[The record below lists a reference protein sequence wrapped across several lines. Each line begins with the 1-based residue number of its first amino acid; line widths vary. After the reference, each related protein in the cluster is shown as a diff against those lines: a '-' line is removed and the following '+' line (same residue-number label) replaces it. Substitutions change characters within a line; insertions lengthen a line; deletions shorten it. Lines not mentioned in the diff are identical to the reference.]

1 VAIDPRELVTRP
13 ASPPDF
19 TVAYGDDPE
28 QIADVRMPPRGV
40 EARPMVVYVHGGF
53 WTAEWDRAHS
63 APLATALAPLGYP
76 VASLEYRRVGQSG
89 GGWPGTFNDV
99 ATGVAELP
107 ELVAVAVAERGGVAP
122 DTTRP
127 ILVGHSAGGHLA
139 LWVARRLGPSGTRGV
154 AALAPLA
161 NLTTAYELGLGDG
174 AVASLL
180 GGGPLDVP
188 ELYAA
193 ADPSAN
199 LPLTVPAVIV
209 HGDLDAEVPVEIGV
223 DFAIAS
229 VSAGDDTR
237 MVRLSNVEHYALIDP
252 QSPVWP
258 QVTGA
263 IDALR

>member
-1 VAIDPRELVTRP
+1 VAVDPREVLTRP

-19 TVAYGDDPE
+19 TVAYGDDPD
-28 QIADVRMPPRGV
+28 QIADVRMPPPGV
-40 EARPMVVYVHGGF
+40 AAHPMVVYVHGGF
-53 WTAEWDRAHS
+53 WMAEWDRAHA
-63 APLATALAPLGYP
+63 APLATALAALGYP
-76 VASLEYRRVGQSG
+76 VASLEFRRVGQPG

-154 AALAPLA
+154 VALAPVA
-161 NLTTAYELGLGDG
+161 NLATAYELGLGDQ
-174 AVASLL
+174 AAAKLL
-180 GGGPLDVP
+180 GGGPVEVP

-199 LPLTVPAVIV
+199 LPLTVRAVIV
-209 HGDLDAEVPVEIGV
+209 HGDLDPVVPVEIGV
-223 DFAIAS
+223 DFAVAS
-229 VSAGDDTR
+229 QSAGDDTR
-237 MVRLSNVEHYALIDP
+237 MLRLSDVEHYGLIDP
-252 QSPVWP
+252 QSSGWP
-258 QVTGA
+258 QVIGA
-263 IDALR
+263 IDSLR

>member
-1 VAIDPRELVTRP
+1 VAVDPREVLSRP
-13 ASPPDF
+13 SPPPDF

-28 QIADVRMPPRGV
+28 QVADVRMPPRGV
-40 EARPMVVYVHGGF
+40 DVHPMVVYLHGGF
-53 WTAEWDRAHS
+53 WMSEWDRVHA
-63 APLATALAPLGYP
+63 APLATALAALGYP
-76 VASLEYRRVGQSG
+76 VASLEFRRVGQPG
-89 GGWPGTFNDV
+89 GGWPGTFDDA
-99 ATGVAELP
+99 ATGVAKLP

-154 AALAPLA
+154 VALAPVADLA
-161 NLTTAYELGLGDG
+161 TAYELGLGDG
-174 AVASLL
+174 AVAKLL

-193 ADPSAN
+193 ADPTAN

-223 DFAIAS
+223 DFVAAS
-229 VSAGDDTR
+229 GSAGDDVR
-237 MVRLSNVEHYALIDP
+237 LVRLSDVEHYALIDP
-252 QSPVWP
+252 QSSVWP
-258 QVTGA
+258 QIIGA
-263 IDALR
+263 VDALC

>member
-1 VAIDPRELVTRP
+1 VALDPRDVLTRP

-28 QIADVRMPPRGV
+28 QIADVRMPRPGV
-40 EARPMVVYVHGGF
+40 DVRPLVIFVHGGF
-53 WTAEWDRAHS
+53 WMSEWDRAHA
-63 APLATALAPLGYP
+63 APLATALAALGYP
-76 VASLEYRRVGQSG
+76 VASLEFRRVGQPG

-107 ELVAVAVAERGGVAP
+107 EMVVVAVAERGGVAP

-127 ILVGHSAGGHLA
+127 ILVGHSAGAHLA

-154 AALAPLA
+154 VALAPVA
-161 NLTTAYELGLGDG
+161 NLATAYELGLGDG
-174 AVASLL
+174 AVAKLL
-180 GGGPLDVP
+180 GGGPVDVP

-209 HGDLDAEVPVEIGV
+209 HGELDTDVPVEIGV
-223 DFAIAS
+223 DFAAAS
-229 VSAGDDTR
+229 QSAGDHTR
-237 MVRLSNVEHYALIDP
+237 LLRLSDVEHYALIDP

-258 QVTGA
+258 QVNGA

>member
-1 VAIDPRELVTRP
+1 VAVDPREVLSRP
-13 ASPPDF
+13 SSPPDF

-28 QIADVRMPPRGV
+28 QVADVRMPPPGV
-40 EARPMVVYVHGGF
+40 DVRPLVVYVHGGF
-53 WTAEWDRAHS
+53 WMSEWDRVHA
-63 APLATALAPLGYP
+63 APLATALAALGYP
-76 VASLEYRRVGQSG
+76 VASLEFRRVGQPG

-154 AALAPLA
+154 VALAPVA
-161 NLTTAYELGLGDG
+161 NLATAYELRLGDG
-174 AVASLL
+174 AVAKLL

-223 DFAIAS
+223 DFAVAS
-229 VSAGDDTR
+229 RSAGDDTR
-237 MVRLSNVEHYALIDP
+237 LLRLSEVEHYTLIDP
-252 QSPVWP
+252 QSSVWP
-258 QVTGA
+258 QVSGA
-263 IDALR
+263 IDALC